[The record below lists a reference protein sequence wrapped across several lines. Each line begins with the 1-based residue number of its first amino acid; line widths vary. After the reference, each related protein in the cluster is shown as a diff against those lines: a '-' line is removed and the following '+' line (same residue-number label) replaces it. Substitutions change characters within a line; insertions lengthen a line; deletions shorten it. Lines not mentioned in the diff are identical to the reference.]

1 MLNGVRRGLSLT
13 LLLALLCPLEAG
25 AEENARDAFAEALEN
40 ISVIHRP
47 GQVGYA
53 TIWDGNKYVQCYGI
67 GAEGTRCEAAGVLMQ
82 PSLERAIRPDALAE
96 QGWAVDA
103 SFGNFVRTFAEDAVP
118 ADIAAAALAVLSAA
132 YDANPSWIEIRTQWL
147 PESQCPPRNGPSQNL
162 AGMINDMAASV
173 PACSYEEMAL
183 LQAAALAASP
193 DLYEP
198 AVAAEIQRLR
208 LNASEPVFAVF
219 DAGIGYV
226 QCAPDHVSSAIYC
239 EAQSAESWPALA
251 TILTPDRVDLLH
263 AAGYSDPGRSP
274 NYWKNYATDRE
285 TDLAIAGE
293 ILTLLHEVYGF
304 TGEWDLEVHTD

>member
-1 MLNGVRRGLSLT
+1 MLNGVRRGLSLI
-13 LLLALLCPLEAG
+13 LLLALLGPPQAG
-25 AEENARDAFAEALEN
+25 AVESTGDAFTEALEN
-40 ISVIHRP
+40 IAVLHRP

-53 TIWDGNKYVQCYGI
+53 TIWDGNKYVQCYGT
-67 GAEGTRCEAAGVLMQ
+67 GPEGTRCEAAGALMQ
-82 PSLERAIRPDALAE
+82 PSLERVMRPDVLAT
-96 QGWAVDA
+96 QGWAADD
-103 SFGNFVRTFAEDAVP
+103 SFGNFVRTFPGDTAP
-118 ADIAAAALAVLSAA
+118 KDIAAAALAILAAA
-132 YDANPSWIEIRTQWL
+132 YDANPAWLEIRTQWL
-147 PESQCPPRNGPSQNL
+147 PESKCPPRNGPSQNL

-208 LNASEPVFAVF
+208 LNATEPVFAVF

-226 QCAPDHVSSAIYC
+226 QCAPDEVSSAIYC

-274 NYWKNYATDRE
+274 NYWKNYAMDRE
-285 TDLAIAGE
+285 TDLAIAEE
-293 ILTLLHEVYGF
+293 ILTLLHDVYGF
-304 TGEWDLEVHTD
+304 TGDWDLEVHTD